1 MAIAEMSGENTL
13 GELVSEF
20 GVHATV
26 IYGWRLELVTCAGAL
41 FDMRWIF

>member
-1 MAIAEMSGENTL
+1 MAMAELSGEKTL

-26 IYGWRLELVTCAGAL
+26 IYGWRPELVTCAGAL